1 VKNVVSKKMKLKGLF
16 GQRLLHSLMLITL
29 TLMQQHVQS
38 LVYNQMTV
46 PLSTK
51 KDGSVIDEEEVLQ
64 EFKGG
69 ILMLLTGDE
78 VWSPATSLSGDSAP
92 VGTPTTYA
100 GCC

>member
-1 VKNVVSKKMKLKGLF
+1 MCKQKMKLKLF
-16 GQRLLHSLMLITL
+16 LGNDYCTSNVDYSYSVATACTKLGI
-29 TLMQQHVQS
+29 QS
-38 LVYNQMTV
+38 NDCTIVDE
-46 PLSTK
+46 

-92 VGTPTTYA
+92 VGTPTSVA